1 MTLKEKALKFATEA
15 HAGQV
20 RKFTGEPYITHPI
33 AVAEIALRNES
44 IGLQYGSASFR
55 QNIKDKLY
63 IVAIL
68 HDTLEDCE
76 SVTKEI
82 LVKEFGQDIAD
93 SVDAL
98 TKRPNDTYLDA
109 ILRVIDDEFATGVKI
124 ADLTHNMSDLKE
136 GALKDK
142 YRLALYILKDFSY

>member
-33 AVAEIALRNES
+33 AVAEITLRNCNW
-44 IGLQYGSASFR
+44 GGNASFYR
-55 QNIKDKLY
+55 NIKDSLY
-63 IVAIL
+63 IIAIL
-68 HDTLEDCE
+68 HDTLEDCA

-98 TKRPNDTYLDA
+98 TKRPSETYLDS
-109 ILRVIDDEFATGVKI
+109 ILRAVDDRFAIYVKI

-136 GALKDK
+136 GTLKDK
-142 YRLALYILKDFSY
+142 YRLALYILKDLSY